1 MLGIQRAL
9 SLIYPDQCVLCP
21 ELVEASGGLCAN
33 CWREMPFIR
42 GLACATCGVPLPGQ
56 GDDTPSHCD
65 DCLVL
70 DRPWEA
76 GRAALVYRD
85 AARRLVLKLKHGDR
99 PDLAEP
105 AVGWLQAAGQDLFR
119 EDTVLV
125 PVPIH
130 WSRMIR
136 RKFNQSAEL
145 TRALADHTGLGNCPD
160 ALIRT
165 RRTTTQAGKTVDARF
180 ANLHDAISANPK
192 RTQTIKGRNVC
203 LIDDVMT
210 SGATLSVSTSAC
222 LAAGARRVDVL
233 VLARTEKAP

>member
-21 ELVEASGGLCAN
+21 ELVETSGGLCAN

-42 GLACATCGVPLPGQ
+42 GLACETCGVPLPGQ

-105 AVGWLQAAGQDLFR
+105 AVGWLEVAGQRLFR

-136 RKFNQSAEL
+136 RKYNQSAEL
-145 TRALADHTGLGNCPD
+145 ARALADRTGLEYCPD
-160 ALIRT
+160 ALMRT
-165 RRTTTQAGKTVDARF
+165 RRTDVQDGKTVDARF
-180 ANLHDAISANPK
+180 ANLHDAITADPK
-192 RTQTIKGRNVC
+192 RAQTIKGRNVC

-222 LAAGARRVDVL
+222 LATGARRVDVL
-233 VLARTEKAP
+233 VLARVEKAP